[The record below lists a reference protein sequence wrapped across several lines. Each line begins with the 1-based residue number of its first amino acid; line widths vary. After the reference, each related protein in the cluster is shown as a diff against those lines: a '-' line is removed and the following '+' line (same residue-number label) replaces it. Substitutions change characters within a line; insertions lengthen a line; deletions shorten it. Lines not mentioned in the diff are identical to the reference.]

1 MKKTL
6 SMLGLVLLFLL
17 ALDTGVGLVLTW
29 AGRSGHLGGLVR
41 YFDYGRS
48 VPGKLAE
55 WEARPG
61 MSGNLYDVAWR
72 DALLTRSAKEF
83 AAEDPAAGPVI
94 RSYGMSFVNHVT
106 DAARE
111 QDPALVVDAH
121 AGPGAPPNFTYAL
134 FREDR
139 ANRRAGDVVVL
150 GILSSG
156 VPAMAALSNRTWVF
170 EQPAPFTYP
179 VFRPAPDP
187 ASGTGGGEDGLAR
200 IEPMVVT
207 EAQQRALARNSA
219 AARAWRDQLAQED
232 AFYGAATFGAPWLDI
247 SPFVRLVRRALALRH
262 VSRVEGRLRE
272 GDAYPY
278 AEVLGRMISG
288 FARMARADGQYPIVM
303 LIQTRDS
310 RDVDVL
316 SITRSVLE
324 RDAIPYLATVALA
337 DPRDVTNFLND
348 GHYKPAVDSQFGAA
362 FRRLLPG
369 GSQ

>member
-61 MSGNLYDVAWR
+61 RPGNLYDVAWR
-72 DALLTRSAKEF
+72 DALLARSAAGF

-106 DAARE
+106 DAAQA

-121 AGPGAPPNFTYAL
+121 AGPGAPPNFTYSL
-134 FREDR
+134 FRDDR

-187 ASGTGGGEDGLAR
+187 ASGEDGLAR
-200 IEPMVVT
+200 IEPLVAT
-207 EAQQRALARNSA
+207 EAQQRALAQDPG
-219 AARAWRDQLAQED
+219 AARAWRDQLAQQD
-232 AFYGAATFGAPWLDI
+232 AFYGATTFGAPWLDI
-247 SPFVRLVRRALALRH
+247 SPFARLVRRALALRH
-262 VSRVEGRLRE
+262 VARVEEDLLE

-288 FARMARADGQYPIVM
+288 FARMARADGQVPVVM
-303 LIQTRDS
+303 LIQTGDRRDADLLAIA
-310 RDVDVL
+310 RP
-316 SITRSVLE
+316 VLE
-324 RDAIPYLATVALA
+324 REAIPYLATATLA
-337 DPRDVTNFLND
+337 DPRDTNNFVPD
-348 GHYKPAVDSQFGAA
+348 GHYRPEVDAA
-362 FRRLLPG
+362 FARAFRGLLPG
-369 GSQ
+369 GTR